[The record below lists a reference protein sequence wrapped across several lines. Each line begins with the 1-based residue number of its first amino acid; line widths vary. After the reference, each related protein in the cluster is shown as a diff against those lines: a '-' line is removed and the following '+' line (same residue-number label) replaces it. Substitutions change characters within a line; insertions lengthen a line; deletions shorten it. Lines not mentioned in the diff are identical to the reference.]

1 MISQKLFEDITQHYN
16 ESTNTET
23 IEIDLCWEYIDMI
36 YDQVLEKYQMA
47 DGFDIR
53 TALSIFTTE
62 QVERVLNESK
72 ESKSTT

>member
-1 MISQKLFEDITQHYN
+1 MISQKLFEDLTQYHN
-16 ESTNTET
+16 ETTNTET

-72 ESKSTT
+72 ESKSTA

>member
-1 MISQKLFEDITQHYN
+1 MISQKLFEDLTQYHN